1 MDDPIPVSIAALHL
15 TKSSLTHSFM
25 SKPWSRSWY
34 DPSSPLLPI
43 CCSNHYLY
51 INLMYF
57 SAHFT
62 GIHRCAALD
71 SLFFLSLLIPCL
83 SSPVFLKN
91 LLSHPPP
98 NHTPTNYSPHP
109 TISLNAPTHQPPTPS
124 YQFFQPTSACVLVS
138 PNPPPTT
145 HKPPKSS
152 LIFMSHPISPYLA
165 LISITAL
172 NLSYP

>member
-15 TKSSLTHSFM
+15 TKSSLTHSVMF
-25 SKPWSRSWY
+25 KPWFRSWY
-34 DPSSPLLPI
+34 DPSSPLLPP

-91 LLSHPPP
+91 LFSHPPP

-109 TISLNAPTHQPPTPS
+109 TISLNAPTHQPPTPL
-124 YQFFQPTSACVLVS
+124 YQIFPLHASMVLVS
-138 PNPPPTT
+138 PNPPPST
-145 HKPPKSS
+145 HKPPKSPR
-152 LIFMSHPISPYLA
+152 FF
-165 LISITAL
+165 
-172 NLSYP
+172 

>member
-15 TKSSLTHSFM
+15 TKSSLTHSVMF
-25 SKPWSRSWY
+25 KPWFRRWY

-62 GIHRCAALD
+62 GIHRCAALV

-124 YQFFQPTSACVLVS
+124 YQIFPVHTSMCACS

-152 LIFMSHPISPYLA
+152 LFF
-165 LISITAL
+165 
-172 NLSYP
+172 

>member
-15 TKSSLTHSFM
+15 TKSSLTHSSMF
-25 SKPWSRSWY
+25 KPWSRSWY
-34 DPSSPLLPI
+34 DPSSPLLPT

-62 GIHRCAALD
+62 GIHRCAALV
-71 SLFFLSLLIPCL
+71 SLSFPLTPDPMLVLTCFSQ
-83 SSPVFLKN
+83 N
-91 LLSHPPP
+91 LPSHPPP
-98 NHTPTNYSPHP
+98 NHTPTNYSPHF

-124 YQFFQPTSACVLVS
+124 YQIFPVHASMCACS

-152 LIFMSHPISPYLA
+152 LFF
-165 LISITAL
+165 
-172 NLSYP
+172 